1 MSAFLCSL
9 LRLAVCGVLLA
20 FGAGAAPGPQY
31 VAMDYIPALDPG
43 DTWDFEVTRN
53 SVPEG
58 VTRTTVLQQTK
69 NIGGIET
76 RILERSPTGSQGF
89 LTSDA
94 AGLRQHG
101 LFDPASGDRP
111 DASVIFD
118 PPLTL
123 VGAVVEAG
131 DVLEATGSAVFR
143 FRGVGTFTG
152 SYAFRSTVFG
162 IESITVPYRVEPFQA
177 LRVDATLEMLVTIPG
192 NPPMSFTTTDTA
204 WYGFGVGTLRDVE
217 VYDRESVEEDLLAT
231 NLPEPVS
238 SCNDGLDNDGDA
250 LIDYPNDPGCFDPA
264 SDTED
269 PECQDGADN
278 DGDGNVD
285 FDGGLTALGYVAAA
299 PDLQCID
306 GSEPNESESAP
317 TPTPTPTPLPVGDM
331 PMCNSKRGS
340 QMTVLVP
347 PSRVQ
352 VSLDKGLTMGECSDP
367 VNGLVM
373 CKAKRG
379 KMATILVP
387 HGKVQRS
394 LDKGLT
400 LGVCRVP

>member
-1 MSAFLCSL
+1 MSRFLRSL

-20 FGAGAAPGPQY
+20 SAPGVAAAQVFVLLDY
-31 VAMDYIPALDPG
+31 VPYDPG
-43 DTWDFEVTRN
+43 NTWDQEITLN
-53 SVPEG
+53 SVSQG
-58 VTRTTVLQQTK
+58 IARRTVLQQTK
-69 NIGGIET
+69 KIGGTET
-76 RILERSPTGSQGF
+76 RIIEISLTGSRTF
-89 LTSDA
+89 MTNDA

-101 LFDPASGDRP
+101 WFAPGSGGRP
-111 DASVIFD
+111 DWTATFA
-118 PPLTL
+118 PPLAL
-123 VGAVVEAG
+123 ADAVVEAG
-131 DVLEATGSAVFR
+131 DVLESTGSALFK
-143 FRGVGTFTG
+143 FRGVGTVTG
-152 SYAFRSTVFG
+152 SYTLRSTIFG
-162 IESITVPYRVEPFQA
+162 IESISVPYRAEPFQA
-177 LRVDATLEMLVTIPG
+177 LRIDMTLEILLTIPG
-192 NPPMSFTTTDTA
+192 SPSQRMSFTDTD
-204 WYGFGVGTLRDVE
+204 WYGFGVGELRTIEVLDGEIVE
-217 VYDRESVEEDLLAT
+217 ANLVAT

-238 SCNDGLDNDGDA
+238 SCNDGLDEDGDA
-250 LIDYPNDPGCFDPA
+250 LIDYPNDPGCSDPA

-269 PECQDGADN
+269 PECQDGTDN

-306 GSEPNESESAP
+306 GWEPNESEPAP

-347 PSRVQ
+347 PSWVQ